1 MIDNVIAT
9 RSLVIR
15 YENGAETPF
24 DIKIGSPYLVD
35 KFEYCCEISS
45 NDVIFKGV
53 KKSYGMDSI
62 DCLDYA
68 IQMIDLL
75 SVEFANGRLLWP
87 DGTPYSRV
95 PTNLKMGW
103 GQGGN

>member
-1 MIDNVIAT
+1 MIERVIAS
-9 RSLVIR
+9 RSLMIR
-15 YENGAETPF
+15 YEDGDEVLF
-24 DIKIGSPYLVD
+24 DITIGMPYKIDEL
-35 KFEYCCEISS
+35 EYCCEIYS
-45 NDVIFKGV
+45 NDAMFSGV

-75 SVEFANGRLLWP
+75 SVEFAKGRLLWP

-95 PTNLKMGW
+95 LTNLKMGW
-103 GQGGN
+103 GTKG

>member
-1 MIDNVIAT
+1 MIEKVIAS
-9 RSLVIR
+9 RSLIIR
-15 YENGAETPF
+15 YENGDEYPF
-24 DIKIGSPYLVD
+24 DIKIGSPYIVD
-35 KFEYCCEISS
+35 KFEYCCEIYS
-45 NDVIFKGV
+45 DDLMFIGI

-75 SVEFANGRLLWP
+75 SVEFTKGKLLWP
-87 DGTPYSRV
+87 DGTSYSRV

-103 GQGGN
+103 GARG